1 MIELVVRTS
10 LLLALAWAA
19 SRLLARATAATRHL
33 LWHCAVVA
41 VLAAPL
47 ASLIVPKIPVL
58 PNGAEVRHVFSTSL
72 RDVVVNHPRTA
83 TTKTVET
90 GSVGTSAAHSS
101 GGLDIEDILGALWF
115 VGSLITLVAAAWTH
129 AGARRLV
136 CRSRPANEA
145 TQGTV
150 DRLANDIGLRCRV
163 AVRVLDS
170 QQGPFTTGVRF
181 PSIVLPTTAGS
192 WDTDRLQSVLLH
204 ELAHVRRRDCAVQM
218 LAQIACTAYWFNPLV
233 WLAARRLR
241 IERERACDDEVLA
254 RGAQPSVYANDLLEI
269 ARDVQER
276 FATPAVLAIGSHTE
290 FETRLVA
297 ILAIGCGRV
306 PSGISRWAVSL
317 MMAVSTVVSLA
328 AHSVADTPK
337 TLATVGP
344 TRTAAPHSVTT
355 EEDREHATLL
365 LALDSSPS
373 AIPAL
378 IAALQDRD
386 SQVREKAAL
395 GLGWRSDE
403 RVILPLTAALRDEDS
418 QVREKA
424 AIALGSSGSAQA
436 AAALD
441 AALSDPD
448 PGVRDKAAAGLL
460 MLKTST
466 SSDDRDAIR
475 RVLRTTVESLL
486 KLTR

>member
-1 MIELVVRTS
+1 
-10 LLLALAWAA
+10 
-19 SRLLARATAATRHL
+19 
-33 LWHCAVVA
+33 
-41 VLAAPL
+41 
-47 ASLIVPKIPVL
+47 
-58 PNGAEVRHVFSTSL
+58 
-72 RDVVVNHPRTA
+72 
-83 TTKTVET
+83 
-90 GSVGTSAAHSS
+90 
-101 GGLDIEDILGALWF
+101 
-115 VGSLITLVAAAWTH
+115 
-129 AGARRLV
+129 
-136 CRSRPANEA
+136 
-145 TQGTV
+145 
-150 DRLANDIGLRCRV
+150 
-163 AVRVLDS
+163 
-170 QQGPFTTGVRF
+170 
-181 PSIVLPTTAGS
+181 
-192 WDTDRLQSVLLH
+192 
-204 ELAHVRRRDCAVQM
+204 
-218 LAQIACTAYWFNPLV
+218 
-233 WLAARRLR
+233 
-241 IERERACDDEVLA
+241 
-254 RGAQPSVYANDLLEI
+254 
-269 ARDVQER
+269 
-276 FATPAVLAIGSHTE
+276 
-290 FETRLVA
+290 
-297 ILAIGCGRV
+297 V